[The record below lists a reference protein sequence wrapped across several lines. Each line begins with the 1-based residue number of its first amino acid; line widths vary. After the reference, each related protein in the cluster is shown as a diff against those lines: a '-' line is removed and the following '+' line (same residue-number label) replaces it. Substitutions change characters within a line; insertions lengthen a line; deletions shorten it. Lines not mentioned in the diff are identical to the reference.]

1 MRRADSS
8 TSRRISAGKAVDLL
22 WNVGSSLP
30 AAVTLLWEAEG
41 REVTMASLGELERA
55 VMDLLWAGQEAATA
69 NTLRDLLA
77 QDSEAGDGTAGH
89 QGKDLAV
96 TTVLTVLSRLEKKGL
111 VERERGTRPHRYQAV
126 SSRADH
132 TAELMHEVLGSAPDR
147 EAVLARFIGS
157 VTESEAATLRKLL
170 GYN

>member
-1 MRRADSS
+1 
-8 TSRRISAGKAVDLL
+8 
-22 WNVGSSLP
+22 
-30 AAVTLLWEAEG
+30 
-41 REVTMASLGELERA
+41 MASLGELERA
-55 VMDLLWAGQEAATA
+55 VMDLLWAGREAATA
-69 NTLRDLLA
+69 NTLRDQLA
-77 QDSEAGDGTAGH
+77 RTSAAQGGGPGH
-89 QGKDLAV
+89 EGKELAV

-157 VTESEAATLRKLL
+157 VSEGEAETLRKLL
-170 GYN
+170 GHL

>member
-1 MRRADSS
+1 
-8 TSRRISAGKAVDLL
+8 
-22 WNVGSSLP
+22 
-30 AAVTLLWEAEG
+30 
-41 REVTMASLGELERA
+41 MASLGELERA

-69 NTLRDLLA
+69 NTLRDRLA
-77 QDSEAGDGTAGH
+77 QTSAARSESGH
-89 QGKDLAV
+89 DAKELAV

-157 VTESEAATLRKLL
+157 VTEGEAETLRKLL
-170 GYN
+170 GLP

>member
-1 MRRADSS
+1 
-8 TSRRISAGKAVDLL
+8 
-22 WNVGSSLP
+22 
-30 AAVTLLWEAEG
+30 
-41 REVTMASLGELERA
+41 
-55 VMDLLWAGQEAATA
+55 MDLLWAGHEAATA

-77 QDSEAGDGTAGH
+77 QSTAAHDGAAGH
-89 QGKDLAV
+89 EGKDLAV

-126 SSRADH
+126 SSREDH

-157 VTESEAATLRKLL
+157 VTESEAETLRKLL
-170 GYN
+170 GHS

>member
-1 MRRADSS
+1 MLDRRAPLSPYNG
-8 TSRRISAGKAVDLL
+8 RA
-22 WNVGSSLP
+22 N
-30 AAVTLLWEAEG
+30 AESG
-41 REVTMASLGELERA
+41 DALMASLGELERA

-69 NTLRDLLA
+69 NRLRDLLA
-77 QDSEAGDGTAGH
+77 QDSAAADGNAGH

-132 TAELMHEVLGSAPDR
+132 TADLMHEALGSAPDR

-157 VTESEAATLRKLL
+157 VSESEAATLRKLL
-170 GYN
+170 GKN